1 MDCTDF
7 GKNAWSCEIMLI
19 KVSIRTNVMT
29 DHVKP
34 LDTVLHQAEV
44 LEVVKDGEDA
54 IDILKII
61 LIE

>member
-1 MDCTDF
+1 
-7 GKNAWSCEIMLI
+7 
-19 KVSIRTNVMT
+19 MT
-29 DHVKP
+29 DHVEP
-34 LDTVLHQAEV
+34 LDTVLHQTEV

>member
-1 MDCTDF
+1 MPEV
-7 GKNAWSCEIMLI
+7 GKKCWQKFILDI
-19 KVSIRTNVMT
+19 IMT
-29 DHVKP
+29 DHVEP
-34 LDTVLHQAEV
+34 LDSVLHQTEV

>member
-1 MDCTDF
+1 
-7 GKNAWSCEIMLI
+7 
-19 KVSIRTNVMT
+19 MT

-34 LDTVLHQAEV
+34 LDTVLHQTEV

-61 LIE
+61 LIEQKDFKSVEREEYFFIELGQFVVTK